1 MLSKQEFALR
11 LGLIALSVLAQS
23 ALATGNAGKALTHG
37 TWTPICEMTTN
48 LAAVFNEQSQSLA
61 QSIENS
67 EANRKL
73 TLQLSIYASQAE
85 PAKRLKL
92 LPLIA
97 GIAAKAVIAT
107 DTTTQGVKLAL
118 AAAQATSFV
127 RGRLAEF
134 ISITADSYSTSGTH
148 GCLEKV
154 AGTTAVEGANTLAQC
169 ALGTDTT
176 GKAHPK
182 AYSGDPDKL
191 FKPDGPEHAAAARM
205 AGTPTCNVF
214 KTAAGGLVE
223 TAGNHKDITMAAGYL
238 TLIQSDDSIK
248 HATFGTLDAADAGT
262 TPKDMHA
269 AQIAQNNWRT
279 SGLLTAA
286 KKIDPDSADITTSTE
301 FKTAV
306 KIFFLRQAGH
316 YDAKTDQTTVD
327 AAIKEHYATDKDLSL
342 KKVWKEMQAAT
353 IPKELVSPTAQQDP
367 KLISQTNT
375 KQLGLIL
382 LHYQAKAA
390 FELLEQQDKIKNF
403 AAKPVTDDRISATQK
418 DCAAHHADRN
428 ACNGKDFCTYDETES
443 TNKKC
448 KYNATKATAQGVPV
462 TQAQTG
468 GSTGEGV
475 KCSDHKDQPTCEKA
489 NEGKTTNVCG

>member
-1 MLSKQEFALR
+1 MA
-11 LGLIALSVLAQS
+11 
-23 ALATGNAGKALTHG
+23 
-37 TWTPICEMTTN
+37 M
-48 LAAVFNEQSQSLA
+48 AAVQ
-61 QSIENS
+61 
-67 EANRKL
+67 
-73 TLQLSIYASQAE
+73 
-85 PAKRLKL
+85 
-92 LPLIA
+92 
-97 GIAAKAVIAT
+97 V
-107 DTTTQGVKLAL
+107 
-118 AAAQATSFV
+118 TSFV
-127 RGRLAEF
+127 RRRLAEF
-134 ISITADSYSTSGTH
+134 ISIAADSYSTSGTH
-148 GCLEKV
+148 GYLEKI
-154 AGTTAVEGANTLAQC
+154 AGTTTVERATTLAQC

-176 GKAHPK
+176 GKQHPK
-182 AYSGDPDKL
+182 TYSGDPDKL
-191 FKPDGPEHAAAARM
+191 LKPTTADHAAAARM
-205 AGTPTCNVF
+205 AGTSTCNIF
-214 KTAAGGLVE
+214 KTAAGALVE

-248 HATFGTLDAADAGT
+248 HATFAMFDAADAGT

-269 AQIAQNNWRT
+269 AQVAQNNWRT
-279 SGLLTAA
+279 SCLLTAA

-306 KIFFLRQAGH
+306 KNFFLRQAGH

-327 AAIKEHYATDKDLSL
+327 AAIKDHYATDKDLSL

-443 TNKKC
+443 TNKKW
-448 KYNATKATAQGVPV
+448 KYNATKATKNEVPV
-462 TQAQTG
+462 TQPQTAG
-468 GSTGEGV
+468 KNGEGV
-475 KCSDHKDQPTCEKA
+475 KCSDHKDQATCKKV
-489 NEGKTTNVCG
+489 NEGKTTKICGWKGKNTDGSDKSGYKYRDFSFSINKKLALSIAAAFVNFRKL